1 MKNKD
6 KEIDA
11 KLILDYQSGKSS
23 AFIVLV
29 KRWHVR
35 FCKLAYFYVKDRDI
49 AKDIAQESWTI
60 IYSKLNGLKDPMKFK
75 SWAISIVNR
84 RAIDFLRAQQREQ
97 QRKTEYKAIVSNNQ
111 DETED
116 DREEIKRV
124 LLQEIQKL
132 SSDHQQVLQLF
143 YVESYSLKEIG
154 NTIGISVGTTKS
166 RLFHAREQLKKVI
179 LKYRKNGR
187 I

>member
-35 FCKLAYFYVKDRDI
+35 FCKLAYFYVKDRDV

-60 IYSKLNGLKDPMKFK
+60 IYNKLDDLNDPMKFK

-84 RAIDFLRAQQREQ
+84 KAIDFLRVQQREQ
-97 QRKTEYKAIVSNNQ
+97 KRKAEYKATVSNNQ
-111 DETED
+111 GETED
-116 DREEIKRV
+116 GREEIKNI

-132 SSDHQQVLQLF
+132 SGEHQQVLQLF

-154 NTIGISVGTTKS
+154 NVLEISVSTTKS

-179 LKYRKNGR
+179 IKYRKNGR

>member
-1 MKNKD
+1 MRKKD

-11 KLILDYQSGKSS
+11 KLIFDYQSGKST
-23 AFIVLV
+23 AFIALV

-35 FCKLAYFYVKDRDI
+35 FCKLAHFYVKDRDI
-49 AKDIAQESWTI
+49 AKDVAQESWTI
-60 IYSKLNGLKDPMKFK
+60 IYNKLDDLKDPMKFK

-84 RAIDFLRAQQREQ
+84 KALDFLRAQQREQ
-97 QRKTEYKAIVSNNQ
+97 KRKAEYKVSLSNNQ
-111 DETED
+111 IDKED
-116 DREEIKRV
+116 DKEEVKNI
-124 LLQEIQKL
+124 LLKEIQKL
-132 SSDHQQVLQLF
+132 SKEHQQVLQLF

-154 NTIGISVGTTKS
+154 SVIGISVGTTKS

-179 LKYRKNGR
+179 IKYRKNGR